1 MTQADSL
8 VIPQSVGGEMVWPES
23 KPEPTPASAPAP
35 EAAAPPAVQPSPEET
50 PAKEEPPAPPPQ
62 PEPAQDTEDE
72 AFLQVL
78 DANPEL
84 AIQYYT
90 AKYGPPEPIPTM
102 PQPVQLP
109 EPPQLPFEPE
119 EFDPTDANHL
129 MSLFDKVVYERNA
142 PLYQYVQQLQ
152 QQDAQSQEALAQQRV
167 ASLEQNV
174 QSMMNAFVPGIG
186 EWASAVT
193 NGGGKLTEQQEL
205 VASHA
210 LSLFARE
217 MKRYPEQMRGATK
230 LHQAVISKI
239 GPKVKAFAD
248 AVGLNREGD
257 PVARAEMH
265 VQPSNAIPAKSQ
277 NFKSMYD
284 AAWQAGDE
292 TKAVNALFEALHA
305 QNRSK

>member
-1 MTQADSL
+1 
-8 VIPQSVGGEMVWPES
+8 MVWPEA
-23 KPEPTPASAPAP
+23 KPDPTPASAPAP
-35 EAAAPPAVQPSPEET
+35 EAAPAVQQPPQET
-50 PAKEEPPAPPPQ
+50 PPKEEPPAQPPQ
-62 PEPAQDTEDE
+62 PEPTQEPEDE

-84 AIQYYT
+84 ALQYYT
-90 AKYGPPEPIPTM
+90 AKYGPPDPVPTM

-109 EPPQLPFEPE
+109 EAPQLPFDPE
-119 EFDPTDANHL
+119 AFDPTDANHL
-129 MSLFDKVVYERNA
+129 MALFDKVVYERNA

-152 QQDAQSQEALAQQRV
+152 QQDAQSQQALAEQRV

-210 LSLFARE
+210 LSMFARE

-230 LHQAVISKI
+230 LHQAVINKI

-284 AAWQAGDE
+284 AAWASGDE